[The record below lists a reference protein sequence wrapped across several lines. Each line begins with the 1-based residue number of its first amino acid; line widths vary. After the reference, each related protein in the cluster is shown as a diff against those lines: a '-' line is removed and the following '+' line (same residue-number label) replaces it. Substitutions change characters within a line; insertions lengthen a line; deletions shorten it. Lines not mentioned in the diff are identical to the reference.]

1 MATRD
6 HSSTMKMKGKHA
18 FNDAGGKLLG
28 TARLGDLLKYYPG
41 CGGQQDRLLSYR
53 HSGIHPTMWGR
64 QYLGE
69 VEP

>member
-1 MATRD
+1 MT
-6 HSSTMKMKGKHA
+6 TKGKHSL
-18 FNDAGGKLLG
+18 NENCEIVC

-41 CGGQQDRLLSYR
+41 CGGQKDRLLSYR
-53 HSGIHPTMWGR
+53 HSGIHQTMWGR